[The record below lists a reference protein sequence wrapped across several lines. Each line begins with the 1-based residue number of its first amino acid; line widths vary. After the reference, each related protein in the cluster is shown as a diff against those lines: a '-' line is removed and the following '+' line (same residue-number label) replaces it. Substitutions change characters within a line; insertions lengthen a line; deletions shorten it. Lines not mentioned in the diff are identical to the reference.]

1 MSELWVPPSCRSQ
14 PAQIAQKERVCVL
27 VHIETGRILCFC
39 RDDPFARGFE
49 QKGYVLHEIMH
60 AHEYDMWARRLR
72 EQAKVED
79 AAKDAAYLER
89 EDRVRQHLRKE
100 LRQKLLDAP
109 SGAAR
114 KAIESALHCLDYM
127 EDKKKRYRS
136 ESFLIPEAYDSK
148 KNVGEE
154 LVHELVDP
162 KPKAK

>member
-1 MSELWVPPSCRSQ
+1 MSDIWLPASCR

-27 VHIETGRILCFC
+27 VHIDTGRILCFC
-39 RDDPFARGFE
+39 RDDPFARSF
-49 QKGYVLHEIMH
+49 QSKGYIVHDIMH

-89 EDRVRQHLRKE
+89 EDATRRQLRAQLKG
-100 LRQKLLDAP
+100 KLASAT

-114 KAIESALHCLDYM
+114 QAIESALHCLDYM
-127 EDKKKRYRS
+127 EDRKKRYRA
-136 ESFLIPEAYDSK
+136 ESFMVAEAYDSK

-154 LVHELVDP
+154 LVHELLDP
-162 KPKAK
+162 KKK